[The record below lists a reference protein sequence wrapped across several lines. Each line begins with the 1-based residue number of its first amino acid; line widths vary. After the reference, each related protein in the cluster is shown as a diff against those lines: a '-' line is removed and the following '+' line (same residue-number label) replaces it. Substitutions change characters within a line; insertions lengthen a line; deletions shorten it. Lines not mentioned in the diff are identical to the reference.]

1 MVGLE
6 GMGDKVDTKVIA
18 SCMKW
23 DIAMIDIIR
32 AEIGL
37 SDESRNK
44 LQAIREHLGN
54 YLLFLDG
61 FRRVE

>member
-1 MVGLE
+1 ME
-6 GMGDKVDTKVIA
+6 IKVIA

-32 AEIGL
+32 AEVGL

-54 YLLFLDG
+54 YLIFLGKVD
-61 FRRVE
+61 